1 MADHDPQQPSFW
13 ASLVK
18 LGRSVVDLGRA
29 FDGKDPLPAPV
40 EDSNR
45 NDASDNPAAR
55 EPEAPLAL
63 PAPDAHFEDA
73 QLLTQHTPGWHVPHP
88 TRLPV
93 PTYAPAMTAFG
104 IVFIALGAVTVWP
117 LSVVGVVIFVLAIA
131 KWIGELL
138 HD

>member
-1 MADHDPQQPSFW
+1 MADQDPPRQSLF
-13 ASLVK
+13 ASLK
-18 LGRSVVDLGRA
+18 ALARSLVDLGRA
-29 FDGKDPLPAPV
+29 FQGRSPLPGPI
-40 EDSNR
+40 ESL
-45 NDASDNPAAR
+45 DATGSDTKIVR
-55 EPEAPLAL
+55 TPELPLAL
-63 PAPDAHFEDA
+63 PEPQLHFEDA

-117 LSVVGVVIFVLAIA
+117 LSAVGALIFVLAIA

>member
-1 MADHDPQQPSFW
+1 MADQEPKHENFF
-13 ASLVK
+13 ASLKK
-18 LGRSVVDLGRA
+18 LGRSMVDLGLA
-29 FDGKDPLPAPV
+29 FEGKDPLPVPAEHPDV
-40 EDSNR
+40 DN
-45 NDASDNPAAR
+45 AS
-55 EPEAPLAL
+55 EPEAAAGPELPLLL
-63 PAPDAHFEDA
+63 PAPEAHFEDA

-117 LSVVGVVIFVLAIA
+117 LSVIGAVIFVLAIA

>member
-1 MADHDPQQPSFW
+1 MA
-13 ASLVK
+13 A
-18 LGRSVVDLGRA
+18 
-29 FDGKDPLPAPV
+29 PLKARTHFPRRKPTESADAAEIENTHEPAL
-40 EDSNR
+40 
-45 NDASDNPAAR
+45 
-55 EPEAPLAL
+55 PLAL
-63 PAPDAHFEDA
+63 PAPEAHFEDS
-73 QLLTQHTPGWHVPHP
+73 QFLTQHTPGWHVPHP

-117 LSVVGVVIFVLAIA
+117 LSVIGAVIFVLAIA